1 MEGSFKTMAQ
11 TGDINR
17 ENAANEN
24 TSPKHMTASAEPS
37 PFKFGY
43 YYDIDKDEADRNDP
57 QLYYGELHILLFG
70 LNGAGKSTRI
80 LVENLVTLKNR
91 SLVVIDVKGELA
103 AQTAR
108 TRRTLSAVTI
118 INP

>member
-1 MEGSFKTMAQ
+1 MA
-11 TGDINR
+11 
-17 ENAANEN
+17 
-24 TSPKHMTASAEPS
+24 HVEPS

-108 TRRTLSAVTI
+108 TRRTLSDVKI
-118 INP
+118 INPYNLHEIGRASCR